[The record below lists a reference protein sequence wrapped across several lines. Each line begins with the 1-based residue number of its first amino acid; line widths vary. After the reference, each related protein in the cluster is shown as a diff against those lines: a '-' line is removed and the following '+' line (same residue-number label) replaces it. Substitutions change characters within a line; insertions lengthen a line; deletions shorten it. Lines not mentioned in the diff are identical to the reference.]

1 MLNEVISRFIDSVLA
16 GLYELAPV
24 YVCVETKNYSDKY

>member
-1 MLNEVISRFIDSVLA
+1 MLKFISNLIDSVLL

-24 YVCVETKNYSDKY
+24 YITVESDNYSRK

>member
-1 MLNEVISRFIDSVLA
+1 MMEVISKFFESVIA

-24 YVCVETKNYSDKY
+24 FVCVESDERRKY

>member
-1 MLNEVISRFIDSVLA
+1 MLEVIKKFFDSVIA

-24 YVCVETKNYSDKY
+24 YITIDETEELGKK

>member
-1 MLNEVISRFIDSVLA
+1 MLEVISKFFDSVIA

-24 YVCVETKNYSDKY
+24 YITVDTNDYQKR

>member
-1 MLNEVISRFIDSVLA
+1 MLEVIKKFIDSVIA

-24 YVCVETKNYSDKY
+24 YITIDETENCRKK